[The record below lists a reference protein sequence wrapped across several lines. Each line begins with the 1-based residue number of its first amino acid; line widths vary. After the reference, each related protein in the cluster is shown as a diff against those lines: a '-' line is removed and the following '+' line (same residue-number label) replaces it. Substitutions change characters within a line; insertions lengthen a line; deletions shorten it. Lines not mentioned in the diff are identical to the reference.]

1 MAFAKEK
8 QSAEKRDGRCEYADR
23 LFVKTKGDADM
34 NIKTVVNRCVRIAV
48 ATMALCCLNGCVPVL
63 FAVYC
68 LPYNT
73 YQRLHEKK
81 VDFSG
86 RLIDQNGQPVAQAKV
101 QYCIQGYGLAKPAPR
116 RKFGEVV
123 SNDDGFFDI
132 HEGRGC
138 ELFIKKVEK
147 RGYELGHKK
156 NIILEV

>member
-1 MAFAKEK
+1 
-8 QSAEKRDGRCEYADR
+8 
-23 LFVKTKGDADM
+23 M

-86 RLIDQNGQPVAQAKV
+86 RLIDQNGEPVAQAKV
-101 QYCIQGYGLAKPAPR
+101 QYCIEGYGLARPVPR
-116 RKFGEVV
+116 RKSGEVV
-123 SNDDGFFDI
+123 SNDDGYFDI
-132 HEGRGC
+132 HGGRGC
-138 ELFIKKVEK
+138 VLFIDKVEK
-147 RGYELGHKK
+147 RGYEFRRGGAKSFLWRCKYPFS
-156 NIILEV
+156 

>member
-1 MAFAKEK
+1 
-8 QSAEKRDGRCEYADR
+8 
-23 LFVKTKGDADM
+23 M